1 MKFYFVE
8 LTHRNTGNII
18 HKFGITH
25 HYEVLDR
32 FSSIKDKRWGDFI
45 IRVLFS
51 IYFEDEEDAIIME
64 QNYLQKYPKN
74 FNLEVLL
81 KVDSNYYDNLSGITE
96 TVLLSDVQRYNI
108 LQNLFYIKREYNKIK
123 QK

>member
-8 LTHRNTGNII
+8 LIHRKTGITL
-18 HKFGITH
+18 HKFGVTH

-32 FSSIKDKRWGDFI
+32 FSHIKDQRWAEFS

-51 IYFEDEEDAIIME
+51 IYFENEEDALLLE

-123 QK
+123 KK